1 MYLLFESFRNQDSY
15 IWQRMMAVGGKG
27 EWVHCEILFD
37 EKAWRRGSAW
47 LTQGVGFRAFEPIDP
62 KRYEVYQIG
71 SQHWEKAY
79 QYFVENEGKK
89 YDAIGVVGMVYR
101 TALLDNPEHKF
112 CSEVCYEAL
121 TQAQF
126 PLPKIDAR
134 LISPLQL
141 RRLIRGLGYKPLVY
155 QNS

>member
-1 MYLLFESFRNQDSY
+1 MK
-15 IWQRMMAVGGKG
+15 KG
-27 EWVHCEILFD
+27 ILFTLC
-37 EKAWRRGSAW
+37 AIITSCL
-47 LTQGVGFRAFEPIDP
+47 LTKQ
-62 KRYEVYQIG
+62 
-71 SQHWEKAY
+71 SQAQDFDLDFY
-79 QYFVENEGKK
+79 QYFEANEGKK
-89 YDAIGVVGMVYR
+89 YDAIGVVGMVYK

-126 PLPKIDAR
+126 PLPKVDAR